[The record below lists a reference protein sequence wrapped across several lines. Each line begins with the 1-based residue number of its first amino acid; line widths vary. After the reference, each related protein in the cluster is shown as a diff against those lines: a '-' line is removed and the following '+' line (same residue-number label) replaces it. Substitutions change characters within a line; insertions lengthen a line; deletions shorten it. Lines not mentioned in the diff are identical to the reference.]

1 MYQPEVRVFEVI
13 DEDETSLALFD
24 CDYFKRDNKNGGAWM
39 TNLVGQSRL
48 LGSLPVI
55 CNVGNSP
62 KPAAGQPALISF
74 TDVITMFH
82 EFGHA
87 LHGLFADCEYPS
99 LSGTSVARD
108 FVEFPSQFYEHWA
121 TYPVVFEN
129 YAKHYETGAPMPAEL
144 SAKLSASKTFNQGY
158 ALTEVLAA
166 AELDMQWHTQS
177 ADTEIESPDAFE
189 KAALER
195 TQLLISYVPP
205 RYRSVISRIFLPGVM
220 RRVITRISAEMLEQD
235 GYQWFLDNGGL
246 TRANG
251 DRLRYMVLSR
261 GNTADPGA
269 MYRAWL
275 GTGD

>member
-1 MYQPEVRVFEVI
+1 
-13 DEDETSLALFD
+13 
-24 CDYFKRDNKNGGAWM
+24 M

-48 LGSLPVI
+48 LGTLPVI

-74 TDVITMFH
+74 TDVTTMFH

-99 LSGTSVARD
+99 LSGTAVARD

-121 TYPVVFEN
+121 TYPAVFEN

-144 SAKLSASKTFNQGY
+144 AAKLSESKTFNQGY

-177 ADTEIESPDAFE
+177 AGTQIESPDAFE
-189 KAALER
+189 KEALQR
-195 TQLLISYVPP
+195 THLSISYVPP
-205 RYRSVISRIFLPGVM
+205 RYRSSYFAHIFAGGYAAGYYAYLW
-220 RRVITRISAEMLEQD
+220 AEMLDQD

-251 DRLRYMVLSR
+251 DRLRQMVLSR
-261 GNTADPGA
+261 GNTEDPAA

-275 GTGD
+275 GREPSIEPMLRERGLMSAEE